1 MFNRFNLNK
10 SKILILILCLII
22 AGAITYWQYSYFA
35 SKAEVKTAVVVVAAR
50 NIAEGTKISKDM
62 AALKEI
68 PVTDITKNMILKGQD
83 IENLYA
89 KIDISEGTYLSKDM
103 LSDRAVP
110 IIAENMRRV
119 TIKADMIMSIAGSVK
134 AGDFVDIGLVREID
148 DESQKKTT
156 GAFKT
161 EIIAEKVQIYS
172 VVNNAGV
179 DIDKIS
185 SENSNEYDAKEKIPS
200 AITFIVTPEQAVLLK
215 DSEAEGSLFLIGY

>member
-1 MFNRFNLNK
+1 MFNRLNFNT
-10 SKILILILCLII
+10 SKAIILILCLII
-22 AGAITYWQYSYFA
+22 AGGITYWQYSYF
-35 SKAEVKTAVVVVAAR
+35 SSQGKTETAKVIVAAK
-50 NIAEGTKISKDM
+50 NIKEGSKINLDMLTLKDV
-62 AALKEI
+62 
-68 PVTDITKNMILKGQD
+68 PVSNITKNMVFQEED
-83 IENLYA
+83 FENAYA
-89 KIDISEGTYLSKDM
+89 KIDINEGTYLTKEMISQQP
-103 LSDRAVP
+103 VP
-110 IIAENMRRV
+110 IIEDGMRRV
-119 TIKADMIMSIAGSVK
+119 TIRADMIMSLAGEIK